1 MTAVE
6 LQKAIIS
13 DIMHKIALKTN
24 GLTAGCIYF
33 VQ

>member
-6 LQKAIIS
+6 LQKAIIR
-13 DIMHKIALKTN
+13 DIMHKLALETN
-24 GLTAGCIYF
+24 GLTARCMYF